1 MATISGDQEGILRLL
16 DCLDFI
22 QDFDD
27 DILKPVHFVYAT
39 GQVTWKS
46 EEYNSNDQVITVYGE
61 GERIHDSF
69 LIKLYIKNQKIS
81 TIDIQT
87 FSYLIYHHENKIR
100 KRYVNFQK
108 ITFLEKDYIDVKK
121 RKKEYTLYSFP
132 IFKELNTENHTIAE
146 KYKENKMIYR
156 FVDLPQSRILKRNR

>member
-87 FSYLIYHHENKIR
+87 SSYLIYHHENKIR

-108 ITFLEKDYIDVKK
+108 ITFLE
-121 RKKEYTLYSFP
+121 
-132 IFKELNTENHTIAE
+132 KELNTENHTIAE